1 MAWWETGYK
10 IGAGFAG
17 NYFIGGIPASI
28 AQIVAVATTPPDTP
42 EAEKE
47 TKVARAVFIGGLI
60 GSVPSFLIGNWVRG
74 QPGWG
79 ATGVT
84 QMVFA
89 GITGGLSIAGL
100 VVAAKA
106 QELPSPVRY
115 GMALTSPVGIVLG
128 TVIRPQPAIQ
138 KLPASS

>member
-10 IGAGFAG
+10 IVAGWGG

-28 AQIVAVATTPPDTP
+28 AQVVAVATTPPDTP

-47 TKVARAVFIGGLI
+47 IKVGRAYFIGGLI
-60 GSVPSFLIGNWVRG
+60 GSGISFVIGNWVRG

-79 ATGVT
+79 ATGVS
-84 QMVFA
+84 QMVLA
-89 GITGGLSIAGL
+89 GITGGLCVAGL

-115 GMALTSPVGIVLG
+115 GLALTSPVGIVLG